1 MNPRKQFWFFLL
13 AFVLL
18 AGLLAGCN
26 GKNNKESGGKT
37 HTKIARGE
45 IKAVN
50 RDKRKIILKLAS
62 AAKTES
68 TTEQTGSTT
77 QQGGGTTSF
86 HVAQNA
92 KITVLGKEAQL
103 TDLKAGQQAE
113 IQYSVQKGG
122 ANKAVNVNVTGQPSV
137 AKKVT
142 GEIKK
147 VNLDTKKIWV
157 RPSSEQDKIISF
169 KILPGATIMV
179 NSQNAELADLKAG
192 QQAQIQYFIKEGINR
207 ARSVKVSGT
216 AAVSGPTPG

>member
-1 MNPRKQFWFFLL
+1 MNPGRQIWFFLL

-157 RPSSEQDKIISF
+157 RPSSAAKTGSTTQQGGGTTPFHAAESAKITA
-169 KILPGATIMV
+169 PGKGA
-179 NSQNAELADLKAG
+179 QGAGLKAR
-192 QQAQIQYFIKEGINR
+192 QQAGIR
-207 ARSVKVSGT
+207 FRVQKGGAKRV
-216 AAVSGPTPG
+216 